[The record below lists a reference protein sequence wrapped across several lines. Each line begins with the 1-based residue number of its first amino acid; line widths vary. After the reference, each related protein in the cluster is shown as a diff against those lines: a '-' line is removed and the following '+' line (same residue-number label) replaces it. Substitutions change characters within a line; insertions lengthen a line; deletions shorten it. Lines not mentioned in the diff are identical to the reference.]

1 MCICTGG
8 SVCESPHRPISSV
21 AEDVPTRPEFRDSTS
36 SMETFVTAQWDATS
50 SSYAGVS
57 CTADY
62 LSIRS
67 DPSWAQFR
75 PTSV

>member
-1 MCICTGG
+1 M
-8 SVCESPHRPISSV
+8 VDVPIRQDSYNSCSSV
-21 AEDVPTRPEFRDSTS
+21 
-36 SMETFVTAQWDATS
+36 ETFVTARWDATS

-57 CTADY
+57 STADY

-75 PTSV
+75 PASV